1 MIGKIIASLAAV
13 VFIASTAQAQPSWP
27 TKPVKILVTT
37 APGGTADAT
46 ARMFALHLGKVLGQ
60 QFYVENRGGAGN
72 TLGIDSVVRSPADGH
87 TLLLGAGTIT
97 INHLIYKNLPYDV
110 LRDLTP
116 VTQMVSVANV
126 LVVHPSQPMQTLADY
141 IAAAKAKPGEVNYA
155 SAGVGSNLHL
165 AMELLKVRTGI
176 EVTHVPYKGVGPAL
190 QDTLA
195 GHVMSMVSNVPSAK
209 PHVDAGK
216 LRALAVTSLTRT
228 QALPNVPSMSEAGI
242 KDYEVLNWFGLFAP
256 AGTPQP
262 IVDRLQAEAAAMFA
276 DPETNRR
283 LAGEG
288 ADPVASKPADFAA
301 FVRAEIKKW
310 DEVGKAANI
319 VPTE

>member
-1 MIGKIIASLAAV
+1 MFRQLISSLALLLV
-13 VFIASTAQAQPSWP
+13 ASAAQAQSSWP
-27 TKPVKILVTT
+27 TKPVKILVPT

-97 INHLIYKNLPYDV
+97 INHLVYKNLPYDV

-116 VTQMVSVANV
+116 VTQMVSVPNV
-126 LVVHPSQPMQTLADY
+126 LLVHPSQPMQTLADY
-141 IAAAKAKPGEVNYA
+141 IAAAKAKPGQINYG

-165 AMELLKVRTGI
+165 AMELLKVRTDI
-176 EVTHVPYKGVGPAL
+176 EVTHVPYKGVGPAM

-195 GHVMSMVSNVPSAK
+195 GHIMSMVSNVASAK

-216 LRALAVTSLTRT
+216 LRALAVT
-228 QALPNVPSMSEAGI
+228 
-242 KDYEVLNWFGLFAP
+242 
-256 AGTPQP
+256 
-262 IVDRLQAEAAAMFA
+262 
-276 DPETNRR
+276 
-283 LAGEG
+283 
-288 ADPVASKPADFAA
+288 
-301 FVRAEIKKW
+301 
-310 DEVGKAANI
+310 
-319 VPTE
+319 